1 MTWGCVGPFST
12 LMGRVGT
19 LRSLEQAEGRGRES
33 AMLKM
38 VPNVKQLVCVEAGVA
53 VVGTLLI
60 TSLSGHPRSAVLY
73 EEPVP

>member
-1 MTWGCVGPFST
+1 
-12 LMGRVGT
+12 
-19 LRSLEQAEGRGRES
+19 
-33 AMLKM
+33 MLKM